1 MATEESTKSQT
12 KAEKRI
18 SLYMERLKEINSTDI
33 SGISLDGVEELCKGF
48 ELEVNTLDSKK
59 SSILSIETRSSLKH
73 QYCMT
78 IQRYRNTNKEVH
90 PFNKLLTELTEL
102 KAPINKSQETS
113 FKRKIF
119 TARQELEKLK
129 SNLIISSYHKQDLI
143 IGLKTEIK
151 RLCGEYINQILS
163 QVPQEIRDSIKK
175 EYITSLKQCRDI
187 IKCYELISELTG
199 VKAPINQSQETT
211 FERKISTARQQLEE
225 LKSSYTI
232 DSYHK
237 RDLIQ
242 KYKTELK
249 RLDEVIAYR
258 ILLQSQRRY
267 IVQCYELIPELT
279 KMKAPI
285 NKSQEPKFERE
296 ISTARQKLKELKS
309 NGTIEVYIKQD
320 LILKIETELKRLI
333 EEFIN
338 QLQLPQEIRDS
349 IKEEYITNV
358 NQCRNIVEYYELIPD
373 LTKLKVPINK
383 SQETT
388 FERQTSTARQ
398 ELEELK
404 SNETIGF
411 YHKQDLIGKIETE
424 FNRLDKE
431 VTDQF
436 LNVEVWDSIDLIEKT
451 LAEPHLYSLPH
462 LIMWRNTAQEKIQ
475 KIKNFPKPIPQEII
489 KEKIEK
495 YESLIIQ
502 LRAEILKLR
511 TYPIPEPWG
520 SHCMRVELTYLMK
533 GEFIFFV
540 HPGIEE
546 DMRPLKL
553 SDREI
558 LPGGLTRQEYNSR
571 MNGMKR
577 ESTITIEKLK
587 AKNERSD
594 IKVKQ
599 KWFKDSFAEIEKD
612 VNFAFTELPLL
623 YRDGRSLEY
632 LVDKN
637 QDDELLQEIYDTLLR
652 RIRHFYNNR
661 INIPS
666 IAIDYYKEPMF
677 VAPPKAERNIPI
689 ASGVDRGATDGLQLV
704 TPASVVVYKNTV
716 FVADKY
722 GHSISY
728 YRDRDLEA
736 IGSYHH
742 TTADT
747 PVSITAIK
755 DSLYA
760 CYSNELVQFSLSWG
774 DKYVESIQF
783 QTSIKIPQI
792 CCTTSLYN
800 PFNFITRSSNCNEF
814 FVGTLKPSLIILRT
828 DYDGVKRRRILH
840 FVGLDTPRME
850 QEYPLEPI
858 RYHTDKKN
866 RYPWLQDMKAREDSI
881 FCLFTGSPSPLQ
893 EFSFKGE
900 LRRSVLTEDKIVGAY
915 HFNLFWNPVTDEYRI
930 YITDFWDS
938 AIKVFNLEGQFIETF
953 SEKGFYLGQII
964 QPTGIFVEE
973 SGFITVCDMKED
985 NCLQRL

>member
-1 MATEESTKSQT
+1 MGAKQSR
-12 KAEKRI
+12 KADKKIGQYRERLNEIVSIDVFEI
-18 SLYMERLKEINSTDI
+18 SLEE
-33 SGISLDGVEELCKGF
+33 VEKLCH
-48 ELEVNTLDSKK
+48 ELELEMNTLEGNKKAAKLPEEIYASIKDQFMIQIERFDILRKVLSLNELTSK
-59 SSILSIETRSSLKH
+59 
-73 QYCMT
+73 
-78 IQRYRNTNKEVH
+78 
-90 PFNKLLTELTEL
+90 LTE
-102 KAPINKSQETS
+102 
-113 FKRKIF
+113 
-119 TARQELEKLK
+119 
-129 SNLIISSYHKQDLI
+129 
-143 IGLKTEIK
+143 
-151 RLCGEYINQILS
+151 
-163 QVPQEIRDSIKK
+163 
-175 EYITSLKQCRDI
+175 
-187 IKCYELISELTG
+187 
-199 VKAPINQSQETT
+199 
-211 FERKISTARQQLEE
+211 
-225 LKSSYTI
+225 
-232 DSYHK
+232 
-237 RDLIQ
+237 
-242 KYKTELK
+242 
-249 RLDEVIAYR
+249 
-258 ILLQSQRRY
+258 
-267 IVQCYELIPELT
+267 
-279 KMKAPI
+279 MKA
-285 NKSQEPKFERE
+285 
-296 ISTARQKLKELKS
+296 
-309 NGTIEVYIKQD
+309 
-320 LILKIETELKRLI
+320 
-333 EEFIN
+333 
-338 QLQLPQEIRDS
+338 
-349 IKEEYITNV
+349 
-358 NQCRNIVEYYELIPD
+358 
-373 LTKLKVPINK
+373 PINK

-388 FERQTSTARQ
+388 FERQIYTARQELEELKSNECINPFLKKELIRRIETELQRLNEEVIEQVLSQELPISLKELYQRSFTQCMEIVSYYELIAKLTKLKAPINKNQETTFDRQISTARQ

-404 SNETIGF
+404 SNETI
-411 YHKQDLIGKIETE
+411 DLYYRKVLISKIETE
-424 FNRLDKE
+424 LKRLDKE

-475 KIKNFPKPIPQEII
+475 KIKNFGKLIPQKIVT
-489 KEKIEK
+489 EKIEK

-553 SDREI
+553 SDRDI
-558 LPGGLTRQEYNSR
+558 LPGGLTRQEYDSR
-571 MNGMKR
+571 MNRMKR
-577 ESTITIEKLK
+577 ESTTAIE
-587 AKNERSD
+587 AKNVLFKAE
-594 IKVKQ
+594 KQ
-599 KWFKDSFAEIEKD
+599 KWFEDSFAEIEKD

-637 QDDELLQEIYDTLLR
+637 QDDELLQEISDTLLR

-666 IAIDYYKEPMF
+666 VDMDCLNYPIL

-689 ASGVDRGATDGLQLV
+689 ASGVDRGATEGLQLV

-747 PVSITAIK
+747 PVSITVIK

-760 CYSNELVQFSLSWG
+760 CYANELVQFSLSWG
-774 DKYVESIQF
+774 KKYVESIQF
-783 QTSIKIPQI
+783 KTSLQISQI
-792 CCTTSLYN
+792 CCTTSYYRNL
-800 PFNFITRSSNCNEF
+800 
-814 FVGTLKPSLIILRT
+814 FVGTLELSLIHI
-828 DYDGVKRRRILH
+828 
-840 FVGLDTPRME
+840 DTYTLQIE
-850 QEYPLEPI
+850 KEYLLNPM

-866 RYPWLQDMKAREDSI
+866 RYPWLQDMEVTDFSI
-881 FCLFTGSPSPLQ
+881 ICLFTGSPSPLQ
-893 EFSFKGE
+893 EFSLIGE
-900 LRRSVLTEDKIVGAY
+900 LLRSVLTEDKIVGAY
-915 HFNLFWNPVTDEYRI
+915 HFNLFRNPVTTEYRI

-938 AIKVFNLEGQFIETF
+938 GIKVFDTKGRFIEAF

-964 QPTGIFVEE
+964 QPTGIFVER